1 MSQNSYIDQH
11 SSIQNQQLSFK
22 RKQNL
27 PQNLVKTQNNTLFK
41 KLTLIQESQSQL
53 NILPSKNKQFLQ
65 TEILSSAKQ
74 ANRMNQS
81 NDNTKGQ
88 PFYIEKEDQEQG
100 KMKNANQIF
109 NQEQNNANL
118 TNNLGENCDSPSDTT
133 HSNSNIVNEKHNLQ
147 AYPMFDSGS
156 SSQPP
161 NECSKERD
169 SQITTEKKEKD
180 QSQELENKQQI
191 QPKADHLIAKKQEQQ
206 QNSSSQS
213 DYQYL
218 YYVSSSNNG
227 NSSNENNKSQSN
239 NDNNSGGSNNN
250 SKHFGYNSNSSPQND
265 TTSKIDQLSKGT
277 RPSKVLLVMVQ
288 NPQDEVIEH
297 RIIFEKFSFFGEVEQ
312 ILIFSK
318 KQPWKMFVDMNSI
331 DVAIRAKN
339 ALENSSISVNSLDL
353 KMKVQFSSQQNLVLK
368 NGNGGINYKDL
379 NKKFEKTQLS
389 YSIKIDPTSSQ
400 SQNLYQSAQIM
411 DMNRRHIA
419 SQFVSAQ
426 SMQLPNPQLQML
438 KVTDPAAVQPMAF
451 QVGVPPQKV
460 QMMSTNMI
468 QQDQNQYMPQQMT
481 PIVVT
486 NPGVQTIQPQVPIFS
501 TGRDSPQMIQNVGL
515 AHAKINMTGQ
525 VQMQQGNLIQ
535 MTPYNQYDQ
544 IQQQPLMTYS
554 FGGKS
559 VMLKDDSFQNQQVQ
573 QNQLFQSQQ
582 YISQHLNNQYQQPKP
597 DMTSSL
603 QYPINQI
610 SSYHQSINMTQ
621 SMHVHSNSMTFSK
634 PQESLFALNKNNTKN
649 ESVEQLDDI
658 LERIQ
663 KNQLENSGEISK
675 EDIKDLEEQ
684 RSNSFDDFKGFNV
697 EKTSIGQENQL
708 NNQQLLNST
717 DNKNGINQSP
727 FSSEQNSIQ
736 GNILY
741 NQAMAS
747 STQRQSNMQKS
758 HSNSSDGNE
767 MTGIQKLDQLIGQAQ
782 GSDESDGEQYP
793 LSDDEGPT
801 YSFQKNQQKSQQQQI
816 RPVQQMDD
824 QLKAPYGST
833 TQGAYFINMQSSAG
847 QQNQSANIVGNQ
859 LKSSSQGKPIHG
871 SLMMQPYMQNNQLNQ
886 NQSLV
891 SQGQVQMLQQQA
903 TSGVQFNQFQNQNS
917 NNSYQ
922 QMPNQYGYQMRQNR
936 QRIPQNSNQAYAQS
950 CMLVNQQQQQN
961 LQLQQSG
968 QVSLQQFD
976 NQNISYS
983 MQIKPNFHSMSTNIS
998 GMRMEESMGTFNGS
1012 TYIKQGF
1019 LEDSKPSLV
1028 IYVNHLMSKD
1038 ITVTH
1043 LYNVF
1048 SNFGDIVKIIMKRN
1062 KCTAFIEYTMQE
1074 NATKA
1079 KEYMDKKTFFDNEIR
1094 VFYSHFET
1102 LQKQDDKFQEQ
1113 FIGSEQTNRFQ
1124 KDSKMTLN
1132 PPSLVLHISS
1142 LKQEICDHE
1151 KMHELFRPYGKIEA
1165 IHIEKVPPRYMSHI
1179 KFSSLKESLMA
1190 IAHMHNK
1197 EIKGRKMLIS
1207 FTRKKLD
1214 ATTKNVVTYSKSIQ
1228 FNN

>member
-1 MSQNSYIDQH
+1 
-11 SSIQNQQLSFK
+11 
-22 RKQNL
+22 
-27 PQNLVKTQNNTLFK
+27 
-41 KLTLIQESQSQL
+41 
-53 NILPSKNKQFLQ
+53 
-65 TEILSSAKQ
+65 
-74 ANRMNQS
+74 MNQF
-81 NDNTKGQ
+81 NENTRGQ
-88 PFYIEKEDQEQG
+88 PFYIEKEDQELG
-100 KMKNANQIF
+100 KIQNGNQIM

-118 TNNLGENCDSPSDTT
+118 VNNLGENCDSPSDTT
-133 HSNSNIVNEKHNLQ
+133 HSNSNIVNGNFNYSSSSSSCSQKNQNQEKNNLQ
-147 AYPMFDSGS
+147 AYPMFDSGN

-161 NECSKERD
+161 NECPKERD
-169 SQITTEKKEKD
+169 SLISAEKKDKD
-180 QSQELENKQQI
+180 QSQGLENKQQI
-191 QPKADHLIAKKQEQQ
+191 QSQADLQIAKQQEQHQ
-206 QNSSSQS
+206 DSNSQS

-218 YYVSSSNNG
+218 HYVSSSNNG
-227 NSSNENNKSQSN
+227 DNNNQSN
-239 NDNNSGGSNNN
+239 KNQIINDNNSSGNNTN
-250 SKHFGYNSNSSPQND
+250 SPQND
-265 TTSKIDQLSKGT
+265 GNSKIDQLQKGT

-297 RIIFEKFSFFGEVEQ
+297 RIIFEKFSFYGEVEQ

-331 DVAIRAKN
+331 EVAIRAKN
-339 ALENSSISVNSLDL
+339 ALENSSISVNNLEL
-353 KMKVQFSSQQNLVLK
+353 KMKVQFSSQQMLILK

-438 KVTDPAAVQPMAF
+438 KVTDPAAVQSMSF

-468 QQDQNQYMPQQMT
+468 QSDQNQYMPQQMT

-486 NPGVQTIQPQVPIFS
+486 NPGMQAIQPQVPIFP

-515 AHAKINMTGQ
+515 ANAKINMTGS

-535 MTPYNQYDQ
+535 ITPYNQYEQ
-544 IQQQPLMTYS
+544 LQQPLMTYS
-554 FGGKS
+554 FGGNT

-582 YISQHLNNQYQQPKP
+582 YISQHLSNQFQQPKT

-621 SMHVHSNSMTFSK
+621 SMQVHTNSMTFSK
-634 PQESLFALNKNNTKN
+634 PQESLFALNKNENNPKN

-663 KNQLENSGEISK
+663 KNQLENSGEISG
-675 EDIKDLEEQ
+675 ENFKDFEEQ
-684 RSNSFDDFKGFNV
+684 KSNSFDDFQGFNMQ
-697 EKTSIGQENQL
+697 KTNIGQENQQD
-708 NNQQLLNST
+708 NQQLLNST
-717 DNKNGINQSP
+717 ENKNGINQSH
-727 FSSEQNSIQ
+727 FSSEQKSIQ

-741 NQAMAS
+741 SQAMTS
-747 STQRQSNMQKS
+747 SLQRQSNMQRS
-758 HSNSSDGNE
+758 HSNSSDRNE

-782 GSDESDGEQYP
+782 GSDESDGEKYP

-801 YSFQKNQQKSQQQQI
+801 FPFPNSQQKPQQQNV
-816 RPVQQMDD
+816 RAVQQMDT
-824 QLKAPYGST
+824 QLKTSYGNT
-833 TQGAYFINMQSSAG
+833 NQGAYFINMQGSAG

-859 LKSSSQGKPIHG
+859 IMSSSQGKPIHG
-871 SLMMQPYMQNNQLNQ
+871 SLVIQPYIQNNSLNQ
-886 NQSLV
+886 NQTLV
-891 SQGQVQMLQQQA
+891 GQGQVQMLQQQA
-903 TSGVQFNQFQNQNS
+903 NPGVQFNQFQNQSS

-922 QMPNQYGYQMRQNR
+922 QIPNQYGYQMRQNR
-936 QRIPQNSNQAYAQS
+936 QRIPQNNNQAYAQS

-976 NQNISYS
+976 NQNVSYS

-998 GMRMEESMGTFNGS
+998 GMRMEENMGTFNGS

-1028 IYVNHLMSKD
+1028 IYINHLMSKD
-1038 ITVTH
+1038 ITLNH

-1048 SNFGDIVKIIMKRN
+1048 SNFGDIVKIILKRN

-1079 KEYMDKKTFFDNEIR
+1079 KEYMDKKVFFDNEIR

-1214 ATTKNVVTYSKSIQ
+1214 TTTKNVVTYSKNIQ

>member
-1 MSQNSYIDQH
+1 
-11 SSIQNQQLSFK
+11 
-22 RKQNL
+22 
-27 PQNLVKTQNNTLFK
+27 
-41 KLTLIQESQSQL
+41 
-53 NILPSKNKQFLQ
+53 
-65 TEILSSAKQ
+65 
-74 ANRMNQS
+74 MNPS
-81 NDNTKGQ
+81 NDTTKGQ

-100 KMKNANQIF
+100 KIQNTNQMI
-109 NQEQNNANL
+109 NQEQNHTNL
-118 TNNLGENCDSPSDTT
+118 NNNLDENCESPSDTT
-133 HSNSNIVNEKHNLQ
+133 HSNSNIVNEKQNLQ
-147 AYPMFDSGS
+147 AYLMFDSGN
-156 SSQPP
+156 SSQPQ
-161 NECSKERD
+161 NECSKEID
-169 SQITTEKKEKD
+169 GLIASEKKEKSL
-180 QSQELENKQQI
+180 SQEIENKQQTQSQTDLQI
-191 QPKADHLIAKKQEQQ
+191 IKKQEQQ
-206 QNSSSQS
+206 QDSSSQS

-218 YYVSSSNNG
+218 YYVSSNNNG
-227 NSSNENNKSQSN
+227 NSNNDSSKNQMN
-239 NDNNSGGSNNN
+239 NDNNSGGNNNTNKHFGISNNN
-250 SKHFGYNSNSSPQND
+250 ISPQND
-265 TTSKIDQLSKGT
+265 SSSKIDQLSKGI

-318 KQPWKMFVDMNSI
+318 KQPWKLFVDMNSI
-331 DVAIRAKN
+331 EVAIKAKN
-339 ALENSSISVNSLDL
+339 ALENSSICVNNLEL

-438 KVTDPAAVQPMAF
+438 KVTDPSAVQSMTF

-460 QMMSTNMI
+460 QIMSSSLI
-468 QQDQNQYMPQQMT
+468 QQDQNQYIPQQMA

-486 NPGVQTIQPQVPIFS
+486 NSGMQTIQPQVPIYQ
-501 TGRDSPQMIQNVGL
+501 TGRDSPQMMQNSGL
-515 AHAKINMTGQ
+515 AHPKINMTGS
-525 VQMQQGNLIQ
+525 VQMQSGNLIQ
-535 MTPYNQYDQ
+535 MAPYNQYEQ
-544 IQQQPLMTYS
+544 LQQPLMTYS
-554 FGGKS
+554 FGGNP
-559 VMLKDDSFQNQQVQ
+559 VILKDDSFSNQQVQ
-573 QNQLFQSQQ
+573 QNQNQLFQSQH
-582 YISQHLNNQYQQPKP
+582 YIGQHLNNQYQQPKSE
-597 DMTSSL
+597 MTSSL

-610 SSYHQSINMTQ
+610 SSYHQTINMTQ
-621 SMHVHSNSMTFSK
+621 SMNIHSNSMTFSK
-634 PQESLFALNKNNTKN
+634 PQESIFALNKNDNNPKN

-663 KNQLENSGEISK
+663 NNQFENSGEISK
-675 EDIKDLEEQ
+675 EDLKDLEEQ
-684 RSNSFDDFKGFNV
+684 KSNSFDDFKGFNDQ
-697 EKTSIGQENQL
+697 KTSIGQENLQ
-708 NNQQLLNST
+708 NNQQLLNSS
-717 DNKNGINQSP
+717 DNRNGINQSP
-727 FSSEQNSIQ
+727 FSPEQKSIQ
-736 GNILY
+736 P
-741 NQAMAS
+741 Q
-747 STQRQSNMQKS
+747 STMQRS
-758 HSNSSDGNE
+758 HSNSSDGNQ

-782 GSDESDGEQYP
+782 GSDQSDGEQYP

-801 YSFQKNQQKSQQQQI
+801 FPFQKTQQKSQQQQPI
-816 RPVQQMDD
+816 RAIQQLDT
-824 QLKAPYGST
+824 QLKTQYGSNN
-833 TQGAYFINMQSSAG
+833 QGAYFINMQGSAG
-847 QQNQSANIVGNQ
+847 QQNQSANIIGNQ
-859 LKSSSQGKPIHG
+859 LMSSSQGKPIHG
-871 SLMMQPYMQNNQLNQ
+871 SLMMQPYIQNNQLNQ
-886 NQSLV
+886 NQSLMN
-891 SQGQVQMLQQQA
+891 QGQVQMLQQQA
-903 TSGVQFNQFQNQNS
+903 NSGVQFGQFQNQNA

-922 QMPNQYGYQMRQNR
+922 QIPNQYGYNMRQNR
-936 QRIPQNSNQAYAQS
+936 QRMQQNSNPAYAQS

-968 QVSLQQFD
+968 QVNLQQFD
-976 NQNISYS
+976 GQNISYS

-998 GMRMEESMGTFNGS
+998 GMRMEENMGTFNGS

-1028 IYVNHLMSKD
+1028 IYVNHLMNKD

-1043 LYNVF
+1043 LYNIF
-1048 SNFGDIVKIIMKRN
+1048 SNFGDIVKIILKRN

-1079 KEYMDKKTFFDNEIR
+1079 KEFMDKKIFFDNEIR

-1151 KMHELFRPYGKIEA
+1151 KIHELFRPYGKIEA

-1214 ATTKNVVTYSKSIQ
+1214 TTTKNVVTYSKNIQ